1 MNHFLICPIV
11 YDPRKKSFSLKNAK
25 LSYAGFRDI
34 VKDAVAARGFDPDE
48 YGTHSRRSDGA
59 TALAPKIL
67 QYELLS
73 SGRWA
78 DPRLLSSYIE
88 TSDERRFEI
97 SKNLNINIV

>member
-1 MNHFLICPIV
+1 MNLNL
-11 YDPRKKSFSLKNAK
+11 KKSFSLKNAK

-34 VKDAVAARGFDPDE
+34 VKDAV
-48 YGTHSRRSDGA
+48 S
-59 TALAPKIL
+59 ALGLTLMNMECTVVVQAVKLPKIS

-73 SGRWA
+73 SRSA
-78 DPRLLSSYIE
+78 DPRLSGSYIE